1 MGEGFGFT
9 LGVRSFFAN
18 LHVGIGEGGLR
29 ASASAGSPRKA
40 SLGRGGGFKEPRHQ
54 SLSLK

>member
-9 LGVRSFFAN
+9 LGDRSFFAN
-18 LHVGIGEGGLR
+18 LHVGMGEGGLR

-40 SLGRGGGFKEPRHQ
+40 SLGRGGEASKNQGINPN
-54 SLSLK
+54 L